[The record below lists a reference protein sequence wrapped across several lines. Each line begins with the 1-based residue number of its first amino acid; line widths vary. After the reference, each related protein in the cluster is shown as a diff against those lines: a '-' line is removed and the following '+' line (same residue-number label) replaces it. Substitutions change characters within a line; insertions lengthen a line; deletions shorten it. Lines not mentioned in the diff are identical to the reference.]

1 MSHIIEL
8 KEISKMINDKVVLN
22 HVSCELRSGKIYG
35 ITGRN
40 GSGKTM
46 LFRLI
51 CGLIYPTKGEI
62 LVDGQK
68 VACCTEKLRIGLMLE
83 NIGLYQ
89 DLTVLQNLTCLA
101 KINGKAGKE
110 EIYEAIHRVG
120 LEPEDKRKIKK
131 YSLGMKQRAVIAQ
144 AIMEKPEVLILDEPS
159 NALDSAGVQDL
170 RKIVRQ
176 EAERGAIV
184 LIASHN
190 KEDIDILSDQI
201 YEMEQGNLKEIVVK

>member
-1 MSHIIEL
+1 MPHIIEL
-8 KEISKMINDKVVLN
+8 KDISKRINDKVVLD
-22 HVSCELRSGKIYG
+22 HVSCELCSGKIYG

-46 LFRLI
+46 LFRLL
-51 CGLIYPTKGEI
+51 CGLIAPAEGEI
-62 LVDGQK
+62 FIDGEK
-68 VACCTEKLRIGLMLE
+68 AVCCTEKLRIGLMLE

-89 DLTVLQNLTCLA
+89 DLTVFENLTYLS
-101 KINGKAGKE
+101 KISGKAGKE
-110 EIYEAIHRVG
+110 EIYEAIQRVG
-120 LEPEDKRKIKK
+120 LDPEDKRKIKK

-159 NALDSAGVQDL
+159 NALDSTGVQDL

-176 EAERGAIV
+176 EAERGAVV

-190 KEDIDILSDQI
+190 KEDIHILSDRI
-201 YEMEQGNLKEIVVK
+201 YQMEQGSLKEIVAE